1 MDWKKELGKGSF
13 GEVYAGKI
21 RRGEIIKECAV
32 KIIGMKSR
40 KMQDNTYFKKE
51 AEFS

>member
-1 MDWKKELGKGSF
+1 MDWKKEFGRGSF

-21 RRGEIIKECAV
+21 RRGGIMKECAV
-32 KIIGMKSR
+32 KIISLKRR

>member
-21 RRGEIIKECAV
+21 RRGEIMKECAV
-32 KIIGMKSR
+32 KVIGLKTR
-40 KMQDNTYFKKE
+40 KMKDNTYCKKE
-51 AEFS
+51 AEFT